1 MTQTL
6 SQLET
11 NLESILDEIYGGT
24 NQFRFWSQAE
34 IDVWLNEGA
43 RDIARRAESLLVYDT
58 SIAAMPNTARYALP
72 AQIIR
77 LHRVEYQPVGSF
89 LVYPLKPKTY
99 DEIDPIAGINPL
111 LQSSYPYYFYM
122 WGYPPN
128 ITMQVYPVPSQAG
141 HFNLFYYKMPTPM
154 VNPTDICDLPSGWE
168 DLVVTYGEYRARRK
182 ARDPLWSEVKN
193 EYEQKVTEHIDVTRQ
208 WHDQQ
213 RHVIT
218 ESGLGIPSWLYEPSW
233 E

>member
-11 NLESILDEIYGGT
+11 SLESMLDQIYGGT
-24 NQFRFWSQAE
+24 NQFRFWSQPE
-34 IDVWLNEGA
+34 IDTWLNEGA
-43 RDIARRAESLLVYDT
+43 RDVARRAESLLVFDT
-58 SIAAMPNTARYALP
+58 SVAAIAGTARYALP

-77 LHRVEYQPVGSF
+77 IHRVEYQAAGSF
-89 LVYPLKPKTY
+89 LVYPLFPKTI
-99 DEIDPIAGINPL
+99 DEMDPIVGINPL
-111 LQSSYPYYFYM
+111 LQTSYPYYFHL

-128 ITMQVYPVPSQAG
+128 LGMTVYPVPSQTG
-141 HFNLFYYKMPTPM
+141 QFNLYYYKVPTPM
-154 VNPTDICDLPSGWE
+154 VNPGDICDLPNGWE

-182 ARDPLWSEVKN
+182 GRDPIWKDVKE
-193 EYEQKVTEHIDVTRQ
+193 EYEQKVGEHMDVTRQ

-213 RHVIT
+213 RHIIT
-218 ESGLGIPSWLYEPSW
+218 RSGLGIPSWLYEPSW